1 MPGAIVI
8 VDYGS
13 SNLRS
18 VARALEHVA
27 AGRDR
32 ITVSDRAEDLI
43 AATRIV
49 FPGQGAIGDC
59 MRRLHELNL
68 LDTLRR
74 CAVEKPFLGI
84 CLGLQSLFE
93 FSDEDGGTA
102 GLGLIA
108 GRVERFAAGRV
119 LPDTGLP
126 RKIPHM
132 GWNRVDWT
140 RPHPLTEGIA
150 SGERFYFVH
159 SYHVV
164 PRDVTVVAAYTDYVD
179 RFVSAVSFGTVF
191 ATQFHP
197 EKSQAAGLRLLRNF
211 LDWQP

>member
-1 MPGAIVI
+1 MAGAIVV

-27 AGRDR
+27 AGRYR
-32 ITVSDRAEDLI
+32 IVISDRAADLI
-43 AATRIV
+43 AAARIV

-59 MRRLHELNL
+59 MRRLNELGL
-68 LDTLRR
+68 VETLRR

-84 CLGLQSLFE
+84 CLGLQSLLE

-102 GLGLIA
+102 GLGLVP
-108 GRVERFAAGRV
+108 GRVVRFANGRV
-119 LPDTGLP
+119 SPDTGLP

-132 GWNRVDWT
+132 GWNQVRWT
-140 RPHPLTEGIA
+140 RPHPLAEGI
-150 SGERFYFVH
+150 SDGSRFYFVH
-159 SYHVV
+159 SYCVE
-164 PRDVTVVAAYTDYVD
+164 PTATSVVAAYTDYVD
-179 RFVSAVSFGTVF
+179 RFVSALSFGTVF

-211 LDWQP
+211 LDWTP